1 MRKHL
6 TARQQEIFDFVKNHI
21 ETTGMPPTRVENS
34 P

>member
-21 ETTGMPPTRVENS
+21 ETTG
-34 P
+34 

>member
-21 ETTGMPPTRVENS
+21 ETTGMPPTSRNS